1 MKPNKKL
8 IIITYLCLTVIG
20 ILCIFYFFI
29 PKGPKATYSINSTFL
44 IENKKGAMTSQC
56 YKTADLF
63 NNEDS
68 ISFPVKIQ
76 NQNDRD
82 ICYSVILIMN
92 DKQILTTVDKDTA
105 LHHDYKIKAND
116 FLNINVEIE
125 KEYFDEQ
132 SVNELLFVFR
142 QDIDCFSVDNP
153 LLEKSNTI
161 FLNYAVSSLDEPE
174 EKNQNASSEKKP
186 VLEITPLEQP
196 ENGLIKK
203 KNHRTLGIKITPT
216 SVLESDYKVFCLI
229 GSDITNFDDKNYLY
243 LNASTHE
250 PVITDIDISS
260 AIGKNEVELFAVPID
275 RYVKQ
280 EEIIKGNRFTLS
292 DQ

>member
-8 IIITYLCLTVIG
+8 IITTYLCLTVIG
-20 ILCIFYFFI
+20 ILCIFIFFI
-29 PKGPKATYSINSTFL
+29 PNGPKATYSINSTFL
-44 IENKKGAMTSQC
+44 IENKRGAMTSQC
-56 YKTADLF
+56 YKTTDLF
-63 NNEDS
+63 YNEDG

-82 ICYSVILIMN
+82 VCYSVILIMN
-92 DKQILTTVDKDTA
+92 DKQILTTVGKETA
-105 LHHDYKIKAND
+105 LHHDYKINAND
-116 FLNINVEIE
+116 FLDINVEIE
-125 KEYFDEQ
+125 KEYFDEH

-161 FLNYAVSSLDEPE
+161 FINYAVSSLDEPE
-174 EKNQNASSEKKP
+174 NKSQNASSEKKP

-196 ENGLIKK
+196 ENGLIRK
-203 KNHRTLGIKITPT
+203 KNHRTLGLKISPT
-216 SVLESDYKVFCLI
+216 SVLKSEYKVFCMI
-229 GSDITNFDDKNYLY
+229 GSDITNFDDNNYLY
-243 LNASTHE
+243 LKANTHE

-260 AIGKNEVELFAVPID
+260 AIGKNEVELFAVPAD
-275 RYVKQ
+275 RYEKR

-292 DQ
+292 D